1 MLYPSLS
8 PDERLDRTVRYEWL
22 AHYEYGTL
30 SDMQEHVASWMWFYH
45 QDSPR
50 MVMGGN
56 IPKQRL
62 AMAA

>member
-1 MLYPSLS
+1 
-8 PDERLDRTVRYEWL
+8 LDRTVRYEWL

-45 QDSPR
+45 YDR
-50 MVMGGN
+50 VNMDIGRDH
-56 IPKQRL
+56 QRQRV